1 MEKKLI
7 IFTDSGDTLID
18 EGSQVF
24 DGRGIVTGADFI
36 PGAKQVFEDLCAEG
50 YRIALVADGEW
61 ESFQNVYRGNGC
73 GYCFE
78 QWIVSEVVG
87 HQKPHVSMFDT
98 AMEKMGLCSH
108 DKPRI
113 VMVGNNLKKDIAG
126 ANRYGIT
133 SIWLDW
139 SPRYFHTVE
148 EADWQPDYTVKT
160 PGELYELIRRLEGE
174 LEAGGVLKG
183 TGKNVRR
190 KAASSAEGTAGER
203 AGNTAFSCE
212 GENLGD
218 GGGLSARAAR
228 KLALVTEAFT
238 KILYEEDETFL
249 KNMQDHNLAGDDI
262 EKYRYWEWTQ
272 GVGLFGLWKLFC
284 HERAGA
290 CADGAQCRRSSECAA
305 LSGIAGCKAAPPDAE
320 KCLAVLRGYY
330 DRQLSAGFPALNVN
344 TAAPYLTMSFLAE
357 YTGEEKYME
366 PCRRAAAEIM
376 ETFPRT
382 AEGGFQHK
390 TSDSLNEQELW
401 DDTLYMTVLFLA
413 NMGRIL
419 KDARMV
425 QEAQYQFL
433 LHEKYLCDRVSGLWY
448 HGWTFAG
455 RNHFAGAFWGRG
467 NCWVTMAIPEFLAI
481 VPEDG
486 PVRRML
492 IQTLKR
498 QVESLAQYQGKNGM
512 WHTLVDDPD
521 SYVEASATCG
531 FAYGI
536 LKAVEDGLIDP
547 SYRGVARKALPAI
560 LDCISGEGVVRQV
573 SYGTPMGRTDKNFYR
588 EIELKP
594 MPYGQAL
601 AMLFLS
607 AV

>member
-1 MEKKLI
+1 MKKLI

-18 EGSQVF
+18 EGSQSF
-24 DGRGIVTGADFI
+24 DGRGIVTRADFI
-36 PGAKQVFEDLCAEG
+36 PGAERVLKDLCAEG
-50 YRIALVADGEW
+50 YRIALVADGQW
-61 ESFQNVYRGNGC
+61 ESFQNVYRVNGC

-87 HQKPHVSMFDT
+87 HEKPHGSMFDT
-98 AMEKMGLCSH
+98 AMEKMGLCPR
-108 DKPRI
+108 DKARI

-133 SIWLDW
+133 SVWLDW
-139 SPRYFHTVE
+139 SPRYFHTAE
-148 EADWQPDYTVKT
+148 EPDWQPDYTVKT
-160 PGELYELIRRLEGE
+160 PGELYELIHRLEGE
-174 LEAGGVLKG
+174 LG
-183 TGKNVRR
+183 
-190 KAASSAEGTAGER
+190 AEGGRGTADE
-203 AGNTAFSCE
+203 
-212 GENLGD
+212 
-218 GGGLSARAAR
+218 AAR

-238 KILYEEDETFL
+238 GILYEEDEAFL
-249 KNMQDHNLAGDDI
+249 KNMQEHNLAGDDI
-262 EKYRYWEWTQ
+262 GKYRYWEWTQ

-284 HERAGA
+284 HERGSA
-290 CADGAQCRRSSECAA
+290 
-305 LSGIAGCKAAPPDAE
+305 AE
-320 KCLAVLRGYY
+320 KYLKILRGYY
-330 DRQLSAGFPALNVN
+330 DRQLSVGFPALNVN

-376 ETFPRT
+376 EAFPRT
-382 AEGGFQHK
+382 EEGGFQHT

-419 KDARMV
+419 GDARMV

-448 HGWTFAG
+448 HGWTFADK
-455 RNHFAGAFWGRG
+455 NHFAGAFWGRG
-467 NCWVTMAIPEFLAI
+467 NCWITMAIPEFLAI
-481 VPEDG
+481 LPEDG
-486 PVRRML
+486 PVRRVL
-492 IQTLKR
+492 AEALKR
-498 QVESLAQYQGKNGM
+498 QVEALAGYQGENGM

-547 SYRGVARKALPAI
+547 SYRSVALKALPAV
-560 LDCISGEGVVRQV
+560 LDCISEEGVVHQV
-573 SYGTPMGRTDKNFYR
+573 SYGTPMGRTDKNFYK